1 MLDDLKDVW
10 TTGRRWCCG
19 NLSACSSTC
28 LTLAK
33 FERGQSKVWCCWVVV
48 IKVRKSSIFLL
59 HHYQTC
65 EQTLLALSA
74 WTSMLR
80 CQQFSEARI
89 TGIEIFCRA
98 IVQFLVGKSITQWL
112 FQSKILWILKKSII
126 LLLLATYFAEKGFK
140 AWRHHFPETT
150 CFILSQIYTL
160 DL

>member
-1 MLDDLKDVW
+1 MFELQEDGGVVEISLHVHQHPA
-10 TTGRRWCCG
+10 GMC
-19 NLSACSSTC
+19 LIC

-33 FERGQSKVWCCWVVV
+33 FQRDQSKVWCCWVVV

-89 TGIEIFCRA
+89 TGIEIWYSVEPLCN
-98 IVQFLVGKSITQWL
+98 VLL
-112 FQSKILWILKKSII
+112 EKILHNGCFNQKYCEYLKK
-126 LLLLATYFAEKGFK
+126 AYFF
-140 AWRHHFPETT
+140 F
-150 CFILSQIYTL
+150 F
-160 DL
+160 